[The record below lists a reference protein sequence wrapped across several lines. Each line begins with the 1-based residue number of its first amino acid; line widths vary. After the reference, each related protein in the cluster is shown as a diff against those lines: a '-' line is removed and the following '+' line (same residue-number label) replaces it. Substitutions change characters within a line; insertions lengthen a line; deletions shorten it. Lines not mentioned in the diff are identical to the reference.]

1 MTLVSRLKSAPLL
14 KLGAS
19 SVKPQEN
26 MKLQFTALA
35 AVAAIALI
43 GPSVAAFPT
52 QTRNATSYYESI
64 GIRLTAAQKAKIAAI
79 EADALKKIDLV
90 YSAEQ
95 RATIADARTTMQN
108 IQLSAAQKQ
117 KLSQY
122 TSDPRKDLNSILT
135 AEQQQQLRQNHRD
148 KKVGLAFNHLG
159 SPAEMLKAQGIS
171 LTADQESQLTE
182 LHNKRRA
189 SVDAIYTPDQLTK
202 LQAARTKLESIQ
214 LTSEQAEQI
223 AAIRQAAWKAKED
236 VLTPVQKQKLA
247 RS

>member
-1 MTLVSRLKSAPLL
+1 
-14 KLGAS
+14 
-19 SVKPQEN
+19 

-35 AVAAIALI
+35 ALAAIAMI
-43 GPSVAAFPT
+43 VPSVAAFPD
-52 QTRNATSYYESI
+52 QIRNAASYYESI
-64 GIRLTAAQKAKIAAI
+64 GIRLTAAQKAKIASI
-79 EADALKKIDLV
+79 EAAALQKIDLV

-95 RATIADARTTMQN
+95 RATIANARNTMQN

-122 TSDPRKDLNSILT
+122 TSDPRRDLSSILT

-148 KKVGLAFNHLG
+148 KKVGLPFNHLG
-159 SPAEMLKAQGIS
+159 SPAEMLKAQGIE
-171 LTADQESQLTE
+171 LTTAQESQLTE
-182 LHNKRRA
+182 LHNKRKA
-189 SVDAIYTPDQLTK
+189 SVDAIYTPEQLAK

-214 LTSEQAEQI
+214 LTSEQVQQI

-236 VLTPVQKQKLA
+236 VLTPAQKQQLI